1 MGTAIHLRGT
11 CREDDALGAVEAF
24 AAKRTGAFTPEASR
38 AEDEEGRPLLAL
50 AIHPAAEPLRV
61 VDHGGGRITIDAVT
75 GTAGPGYHAHVTE
88 LLRDAAD
95 ALGITWER
103 VEDESGYFESRDRRA
118 LEAAITV
125 WLGTTAHEVLALHA
139 RGMRGLQMSLPEG
152 THFEHPGVLATPMG
166 PRDLEWLERVAKDPR
181 AGIDVLP
188 WWHEGEGAETL
199 LGAALAAMWIDVRWR
214 APLIESER
222 RLFERVLGWLDRGQ
236 SLAPELEW
244 PWREQ
249 SEMLERLGE
258 DSLRATRVHL
268 RASALP
274 PAAAIGYR
282 REHVRVALSGGWSI
296 RVPGAFAERWEERGT
311 WVGWDATRSAWL
323 NSLEV
328 RGSESTDETLAALP
342 EIEGEGELMGFERGP
357 MRAVARFAEGEEDG
371 VRLVQLRAHAALG
384 GHAAF
389 GTIVVAKDED
399 REWALET
406 WGSLLHVEER

>member
-1 MGTAIHLRGT
+1 MGTAILLRGT
-11 CREDDALGAVEAF
+11 CREVDALGALEAF
-24 AAKRTGAFTPEASR
+24 AAALSGPFAPEASR

-61 VDHGGGRITIDAVT
+61 VDHGRGRIAVEAIT

-88 LLRDAAD
+88 LLESAAG
-95 ALGITWER
+95 ALGIAWEH

-118 LEAAITV
+118 LENAITI
-125 WLGTTAHEVLALHA
+125 WLGTTVHEVLGLHA
-139 RGMRGLQMSLPEG
+139 RGVHGLQMSLPEG
-152 THFEHPGVLATPMG
+152 TLFEHAGVLATPMG
-166 PRDLEWLERVAKDPR
+166 PRDLAWLERVAKDPS

-199 LGAALAAMWIDVRWR
+199 RAAAIAAMWIDVRWR

-236 SLAPELEW
+236 ALAPELEW

-274 PAAAIGYR
+274 LGAAIGYR
-282 REHVRVALSGGWSI
+282 REPVRVTLSGGWSI

-311 WVGWDATRSAWL
+311 WVGWDATRSVWL
-323 NSLEV
+323 NTLEV
-328 RGSESTDETLAALP
+328 RGSASTEETLDALP

-357 MRAVARFAEGEEDG
+357 LRAIARFAEGEEDG

-384 GHAAF
+384 AHAAF
-389 GTIVVAKDED
+389 GTVVVARDED

-406 WGSLLHVEER
+406 WGSLAHVEEG